1 MKLALLLSLVLAC
14 SLPLK
19 AQDNDLTP
27 IAQVLTDDQ
36 ILSPLIYLASDQLK
50 GRHIGLP
57 EIDTAAAYNAGQFLS
72 AGARPVPGDS
82 GYYQQFSHQFS
93 PLEKYH
99 MDKQI
104 ASN

>member
-27 IAQVLTDDQ
+27 IAQVLSDDQ
-36 ILSPLIYLASDQLK
+36 ILSPLIYLASDRLK

-57 EIDTAAAYNAGQFLS
+57 EIDTAAAYIAGQFLT
-72 AGARPVPGDS
+72 AGVKPVPGDS
-82 GYYQQFSHQFS
+82 GYYQVFSHQFS
-93 PLEKYH
+93 YRER
-99 MDKQI
+99 DV
-104 ASN
+104 